1 LDGVLH
7 ARLPSGKT
15 ALVDPKTRR
24 LMNTGDKLGG
34 ADAPYFIANS
44 KSATQEQDRAADPP
58 VCIDFQVMAN
68 APPKI
73 T

>member
-1 LDGVLH
+1 
-7 ARLPSGKT
+7 
-15 ALVDPKTRR
+15 
-24 LMNTGDKLGG
+24 MNTGDKLGE

-44 KSATQEQDRAADPP
+44 KSATQEQDRAAGPP